1 MENRKQS
8 MRGKLGVTKPA
19 GFTLV
24 KALQDLREKNRKAC
38 DNSNRYFLGAREM
51 MVLGRLI
58 NSWKDVVGLQLAH
71 KTCPTRLIR
80 GCLYLNVSDSQWMQ
94 TLLFL
99 KGPIIEKLNQLFPDI
114 KIHDIIGRPGEISE
128 AVEELLADA
137 DWPDWQQEQ
146 SHHLPTDDA
155 ELAGLLER
163 CQRKL
168 DARLR
173 GLRQRGFELCRSCE
187 ATVTDSPDGIC
198 AVCVFASHERNRA
211 EVRALV
217 REMPWLTLAEVHEF
231 ETQLTD
237 IEFSALKLEL
247 LEDALAFVKELA
259 TDLAGEFR
267 EVTDHQMRKEMV
279 RAVMLYTGCMPDEV
293 DLEQLESEQIPD
305 PEWPVYLSLKD
316 LAAGEQ
322 QC

>member
-1 MENRKQS
+1 
-8 MRGKLGVTKPA
+8 MRGKIGVTKPA
-19 GFTLV
+19 SFTLV
-24 KALQDLREKNRKAC
+24 KALHEMREKNRMAC
-38 DNSNRYFLGAREM
+38 NDKSRQLLGAREI

-80 GCLYLNVSDSQWMQ
+80 GCLYLNVSDSPWMQ
-94 TLLFL
+94 TLVFL
-99 KGPIIEKLNQLFPDI
+99 KSNIIEKLNQLFPDM

-128 AVEELLADA
+128 AVEEMLADA
-137 DWPDWQQEQ
+137 DWPDWQQENA
-146 SHHLPTDDA
+146 HALPTDDV

-198 AVCVFASHERNRA
+198 AMCVFAAREKNRA

-217 REMPWLTLAEVHEF
+217 KEMPWLTLEELHEF
-231 ETQLTD
+231 DAQLSSL
-237 IEFSALKLEL
+237 EFSALKLAL
-247 LEDALAFVKELA
+247 LEDTLAFIKELA
-259 TDLAGEFR
+259 VELAGEFNQASYR
-267 EVTDHQMRKEMV
+267 QMRKEMV
-279 RAVMLYTGCMPDEV
+279 RAVMFYTGCMPDEV
-293 DLEQLESEQIPD
+293 DLDQLHPEQIADPD
-305 PEWPVYLSLKD
+305 WPMYLTLEA
-316 LAAGEQ
+316 LEAGEQ

>member
-8 MRGKLGVTKPA
+8 TRGRINATKPA

-24 KALQDLREKNRKAC
+24 KALHGFREKNRKAS
-38 DNSNRYFLGAREM
+38 DDKSRYFLGAREM

-94 TLLFL
+94 TLVFF
-99 KGPIIEKLNQLFPDI
+99 KGTIIEKLNQLFPDM

-128 AVEELLADA
+128 AVEEMLADA
-137 DWPDWQQEQ
+137 DWPDWQQEKA
-146 SHHLPTDDA
+146 HPFPTDDA
-155 ELAGLLER
+155 EMAGLLER

-173 GLRQRGFELCRSCE
+173 GLRQRGFELCRNCE

-198 AVCVFASHERNRA
+198 AVCVFAAREKNRA

-217 REMPWLTLAEVHEF
+217 REMPWLMLDEVQEF
-231 ETQLTD
+231 DAQLSS

-247 LEDALAFVKELA
+247 LEDTLAFVKELA
-259 TDLAGEFR
+259 TELVGEFS
-267 EVTDHQMRKEMV
+267 EATDHQMRKEMV

-293 DLEQLESEQIPD
+293 DLEQLEPEQIPD
-305 PEWPVYLSLKD
+305 PEWPAWLSLQD
-316 LAAGEQ
+316 LATGEQ
-322 QC
+322 PC

>member
-1 MENRKQS
+1 
-8 MRGKLGVTKPA
+8 MRGKLGATKPA

-24 KALQDLREKNRKAC
+24 KALRDMREKNRKAC
-38 DNSNRYFLGAREM
+38 DDRNRCFLGAREM

-99 KGPIIEKLNQLFPDI
+99 KGTIIEKLNLLFPDM
-114 KIHDIIGRPGEISE
+114 KIHDIIGRPGKISE

-137 DWPDWQQEQ
+137 DWPDWQQES

-173 GLRQRGFELCRSCE
+173 GLRQRGFELCRNCE
-187 ATVTDSPDGIC
+187 ATVTDSPGGIC
-198 AVCVFASHERNRA
+198 AVCIFASRERNRA

-217 REMPWLTLAEVHEF
+217 KEMPWLTLEEVHEF
-231 ETQLTD
+231 ETQLSAV
-237 IEFSALKLEL
+237 EFSALKLEL
-247 LEDALAFVKELA
+247 LEDTLAFVKELA
-259 TDLAGEFR
+259 TDLRGEFN
-267 EVTDHQMRKEMV
+267 EVSHHQMRKEMV

-293 DLEQLESEQIPD
+293 DLDQLHPEQIPD
-305 PEWPVYLSLKD
+305 PEWSSYLNLET
-316 LAAGEQ
+316 GEQ
-322 QC
+322 EC